1 MTQFDAIVIGGGVN
15 SLVTAAILGKAGK
28 KVLVLECRNEVG
40 GLASTKEFAPGFK
53 CNVIHDTLKW
63 IDPRVMAELNLKS
76 HGLEWIKPDVVR
88 IALGKDGEYIAF
100 HRDPKQT
107 ADSIAHHSKKDA
119 DVWGEFTSYI
129 EKSVNFLERL
139 YELTP
144 PSLPN
149 VGLFEALSMHSML
162 GPIFKHGSRGVVDL
176 MRVMPMMMPELM
188 DEWFENE
195 LLRSA
200 VATAGIH
207 HLSFG
212 PFAAATGYNL
222 LHQHL
227 HSSGVFHNIK
237 FAKGGTIELANALKT
252 VAESYHVAIETNSK
266 VSSIDTDNGICSG
279 VTLVNE
285 KSVKAKI
292 IVSGLDPR
300 NTFINLVG
308 APKLNPN
315 FHTQLRNIK
324 YRGST
329 ARIHFALKDLP
340 QINNVS
346 QDMMKTVFSIAPT
359 IEYQEKASDS
369 VKYGIV
375 ANEPTVEFTIPSL
388 FNSDFAPDGKHVL
401 SATVQYVPY
410 HLRKQESISAIKE
423 KLIQTVTRVLENYV
437 PGFSTMIESSMA
449 LSPPDL
455 ESEFGLTEGNLNHG
469 EMTLDQFMF
478 MRPTISAAQYK
489 SPLQNLYICGPG
501 THPGG
506 GLHGT
511 NGFNAAQEILKESKS

>member
-15 SLVTAAILGKAGK
+15 SLVTAAILGKVGK
-28 KVLVLECRNEVG
+28 KVLVLESRNEVG

-227 HSSGVFHNIK
+227 HSSGVFHNVK

-285 KSVKAKI
+285 KSVKVKI

-388 FNSDFAPDGKHVL
+388 FNSDFAPDDKHVL

-410 HLRKQESISAIKE
+410 HLRDQKWNDELKSILK
-423 KLIQTVTRVLENYV
+423 KNVVRVLEKTI
-437 PGFSTMIESSMA
+437 PSFSSLVESSIVV
-449 LSPPDL
+449 SPLDL
-455 ESEFGLTEGNLNHG
+455 ENEFGLTEGNLNHG
-469 EMTLDQFMF
+469 EMTLDQFFF

-489 SPLQNLYICGPG
+489 SPLQNLYICGSG

>member
-28 KVLVLECRNEVG
+28 KVLVLESRNEVG
-40 GLASTKEFAPGFK
+40 GLASTLEFAPGFK

-88 IALGKDGEYIAF
+88 IALGKDGEHIAF

-227 HSSGVFHNIK
+227 HSSGVFHNVK

-388 FNSDFAPDGKHVL
+388 FNSDFAPDDKHVL

-410 HLRKQESISAIKE
+410 HLRDQKWNDELKSILK
-423 KLIQTVTRVLENYV
+423 KNVVRVLEKTI
-437 PGFSTMIESSMA
+437 PSFSSLVESSIVV
-449 LSPPDL
+449 SPLDL
-455 ESEFGLTEGNLNHG
+455 ENEFGLTEGNLNHG
-469 EMTLDQFMF
+469 EMTLDQFFF

>member
-15 SLVTAAILGKAGK
+15 SLVTAAILGKVGK
-28 KVLVLECRNEVG
+28 KVLVLESRNEVG

-63 IDPRVMAELNLKS
+63 IDPRIMAELNLKS

-227 HSSGVFHNIK
+227 HSSGVFHNVK

-388 FNSDFAPDGKHVL
+388 FNSDFAPDDKHVL

-410 HLRKQESISAIKE
+410 HLRDQKWNDELKSILK
-423 KLIQTVTRVLENYV
+423 KNVVRVLEKTI
-437 PGFSTMIESSMA
+437 PSFSSLVESSIVV
-449 LSPPDL
+449 SPLDL
-455 ESEFGLTEGNLNHG
+455 ENEFGLTEGNLNHG
-469 EMTLDQFMF
+469 EMTLDQFFF

-489 SPLQNLYICGPG
+489 SPLQNLYICGSG